1 MKAPLRRFHHC
12 PVTSLVPV
20 YACCL
25 FERRDTNSRMGLQA
39 ANLCAL
45 ARLSREPRPC
55 KSDRLRNRQS
65 LLCEEQ
71 APKPDGTEIK
81 HCLLTF
87 HPPNGADPFPK
98 YKVPSLLHS

>member
-1 MKAPLRRFHHC
+1 
-12 PVTSLVPV
+12 
-20 YACCL
+20 
-25 FERRDTNSRMGLQA
+25 MGLQA

-98 YKVPSLLHS
+98 YKEASKEANVVSGTLSVIETPVPLPEQDAPGTWN